1 MRIQTLDDLI
11 QILQEHPEWRDR
23 LRDVLF
29 TEEEKQVPDRLR
41 RIEEALDRLTHSHE
55 RAIARLEHQEQSHQ
69 QALERLERLEASVER
84 LWQSH
89 QQALERLERLEASVE
104 RLWQSHQQALERLE
118 RLEASVERLWQS
130 HQQALERLERLE
142 ASHQQLLEEVRELR
156 KAVERLTAWLERLD
170 VEVAKWRG
178 YTLELRFHQRAS
190 AILGYYVRRPRVL
203 DLGMVVEDLIDAGAE
218 FSDKEKAEV
227 LSLDELVSAKHPHT
241 GEPIHIAVEV
251 SWMIFPDD
259 VERAARRATILTER
273 GLQTFPAV
281 AGEGIT
287 PDARDLAERKQVL
300 VILDG
305 AIDLSAIS
313 WVR

>member
-55 RAIARLEHQEQSHQ
+55 RAIARLEHQEQSHK
-69 QALERLERLEASVER
+69 
-84 LWQSH
+84 
-89 QQALERLERLEASVE
+89 
-104 RLWQSHQQALERLE
+104 QALERLE